1 MDKYEFN
8 IKVDQIK
15 KRVNEGDYRTAMK
28 IADSIDWTR
37 VRNTNLLSMIAD
49 IYEKNG
55 EIQEAKDKLLLAFE
69 RAPKGKR
76 LLYKLTEL
84 SVKSGDLE
92 EAQEFYNEFRE
103 MAPDDTRSLLLQYI
117 ILSAMHAPIDQRIQ
131 VLEAFNSLE
140 PDDKW
145 LYELAVNYDLNG
157 DSKGCIRACDRLT
170 VLFGAGKYSEKA
182 MKLKQKYTGLSEYQR
197 TLVEEREEGS
207 NVKIELPEDS
217 IGRLADEADRLE
229 RQNSEKLSQRPIVS
243 LENAE
248 NRKENVGYEKSKVI
262 RYENEDS
269 VFEAYLRDHQLDGFS
284 LEETKINYKEVMPDK
299 DISYEETPVSDG
311 LSKLIS
317 EDIIGAGNPASEEN
331 IFNDSTRVL
340 DDECIEKLRSVII
353 KDNKLVNRPE
363 IREVNE
369 KTEIL
374 SEDKALSEAKS
385 DDSALQEEETETI
398 SENAINTEK
407 KAVPLTVQAGSEAV
421 EVADANKSE
430 MGEADINNSNVV
442 DAAENGEEIA
452 HQKPKLQARTTFTSG
467 KEAKEEVPVKKHDY
481 VPKYHMI
488 IETES
493 LSEGLEVAID
503 ELKYIHKEQG
513 INHPAAK
520 TTAEKLNARGLSRN
534 SLEKIKGKDF
544 IVVGAGSLKEEIIEQ
559 IYQLIQMDRSG
570 MIITLVDV
578 PEGLDR
584 LEKIKPEIFELCDL
598 VTDFED
604 EYREDENEELQEIEP
619 KVEREVEIKEEL
631 KEKPKKE
638 SKSEKK
644 SAKTEYQ
651 RVELD
656 DSSEYDNNIE
666 YNNEEEYE
674 EELREKPKTRGNAQV
689 KNDKQNNVH
698 PNIPESYTEEMD
710 IDDFAQYCCQYA
722 DMVECSI
729 TGKSMLAL
737 YERIELMEEDNIP
750 LNKQTAEDLIEEAA
764 DRAEKPPIGK
774 RLKNLF
780 QSKYDKNGLLILK
793 EDDFIY

>member
-103 MAPDDTRSLLLQYI
+103 LAPDDTRSLLLQYI

-157 DSKGCIRACDRLT
+157 DSNGCIRACDRLT

-182 MKLKQKYTGLSEYQR
+182 MKLKQKYTGLSEYQQS
-197 TLVEEREEGS
+197 LVEGNEKISEINERD
-207 NVKIELPEDS
+207 ELPANS
-217 IGRLADEADRLE
+217 IGRLAEEADRLE
-229 RQNSEKLSQRPIVS
+229 QESSVLSERPIVP
-243 LENAE
+243 LDAE
-248 NRKENVGYEKSKVI
+248 DKKDETAYEKSKVI
-262 RYENEDS
+262 RYENEDA
-269 VFEAYLRDHQLDGFS
+269 VFEAYLRDHHLDSFS
-284 LEETKINYKEVMPDK
+284 LEETKINYKEVMPDA
-299 DISYEETPVSDG
+299 DVSYEENSVSEG
-311 LSKLIS
+311 LSKIIS
-317 EDIIGAGNPASEEN
+317 EDIIGAANPESEN
-331 IFNDSTRVL
+331 DILSDSTRVL

-353 KDNKLVNRPE
+353 KDNKLISKPE
-363 IREVNE
+363 IREV
-369 KTEIL
+369 
-374 SEDKALSEAKS
+374 EAVS
-385 DDSALQEEETETI
+385 ADIADSEETNETI
-398 SENAINTEK
+398 SENEPDSVSENESDASGQNEEVNEEVLDAEEKISETEGNTDE
-407 KAVPLTVQAGSEAV
+407 QQ
-421 EVADANKSE
+421 
-430 MGEADINNSNVV
+430 EADDSLM
-442 DAAENGEEIA
+442 
-452 HQKPKLQARTTFTSG
+452 HQKPKLQARTTFSAG
-467 KEAKEEVPVKKHDY
+467 KNEKTEEVQVKKHDY
-481 VPKYHMI
+481 TPKYHMI

-520 TTAEKLNARGLSRN
+520 TTAEKLNQRGLSRN

-570 MIITLVDV
+570 MIIVLVDV

-604 EYREDENEELQEIEP
+604 EYENEDNDNEYKDNEMDEKTP
-619 KVEREVEIKEEL
+619 EVKED
-631 KEKPKKE
+631 KPENPSVRSEYKKI
-638 SKSEKK
+638 
-644 SAKTEYQ
+644 
-651 RVELD
+651 ELD
-656 DSSEYDNNIE
+656 TSSEYDD
-666 YNNEEEYE
+666 EEYE
-674 EELREKPKTRGNAQV
+674 EGENDEADDEYDEEDEYQEELREKPKTRGNAQV
-689 KNDKQNNVH
+689 KNDKQSNIH

-774 RLKNLF
+774 RFKNLF
-780 QSKYDKNGLLILK
+780 QSKYDKNGMLILK

>member
-15 KRVNEGDYRTAMK
+15 KRVNEGDYGTAMK

-103 MAPDDTRSLLLQYI
+103 LAPDDTRSLLLQYI

-170 VLFGAGKYSEKA
+170 VLFGAGKYSDKA

-197 TLVEEREEGS
+197 SLVEEKEIASGISE
-207 NVKIELPEDS
+207 ELPADS
-217 IGRLADEADRLE
+217 IGRLAEEADRLE
-229 RQNSEKLSQRPIVS
+229 QENHEKFSQRPIVP
-243 LENAE
+243 LDNDAE
-248 NRKENVGYEKSKVI
+248 DKVKEASYEKSKVI
-262 RYENEDS
+262 RYENEDA
-269 VFEAYLRDHQLDGFS
+269 VFEAYLRDRHLDSFS
-284 LEETKINYKEVMPDK
+284 LEETKINYKEVMPDT
-299 DISYEETPVSDG
+299 DISYEENSVSEG
-311 LSKLIS
+311 LSKIIS
-317 EDIIGAGNPASEEN
+317 EDIIGAESSETEED
-331 IFNDSTRVL
+331 ILSDSTRVL
-340 DDECIEKLRSVII
+340 DNECIEKLRSVII
-353 KDNKLVNRPE
+353 KDNKLVSKPE
-363 IREVNE
+363 IREVKATLE
-369 KTEIL
+369 KTVSEEPASDIEESVSDSASSETAASAIEQEVL
-374 SEDKALSEAKS
+374 DESVQEDKSSIENTNSSEMADTLEVSEAESK
-385 DDSALQEEETETI
+385 
-398 SENAINTEK
+398 N
-407 KAVPLTVQAGSEAV
+407 EA
-421 EVADANKSE
+421 EDF
-430 MGEADINNSNVV
+430 IY
-442 DAAENGEEIA
+442 
-452 HQKPKLQARTTFTSG
+452 QKPKLQARATFSSG
-467 KEAKEEVPVKKHDY
+467 KDEGVEEIPTRKHDY
-481 VPKYHMI
+481 IPKYHMI

-493 LSEGLEVAID
+493 LNEGLEVAID

-520 TTAEKLNARGLSRN
+520 TTAEKLNQRGLSRN
-534 SLEKIKGKDF
+534 SLDKIKGKDF

-570 MIITLVDV
+570 MIIVLVDM

-604 EYREDENEELQEIEP
+604 EYENEYNEKDSEE
-619 KVEREVEIKEEL
+619 KVSEL
-631 KEKPKKE
+631 KPGKDSKKE
-638 SKSEKK
+638 TVVEDSEKK
-644 SAKTEYQ
+644 FVKSAYQ
-651 RVELD
+651 KIELD
-656 DSSEYDNNIE
+656 PSSEYDDDSA
-666 YNNEEEYE
+666 NEESEYIE
-674 EELREKPKTRGNAQV
+674 EESQEELREKPKTRGKSQA
-689 KNDKQNNVH
+689 KNDKQSNIR